1 MANIQVHLDEWQQE
15 ALSELARSRGI
26 AVEAMAKTLLNE
38 RLIERIHCAFDD
50 LLSGEPIL
58 LAEPLRRE
66 DLRREDVRRDD
77 LPCVDTIEQRLKR
90 LFAD

>member
-1 MANIQVHLDEWQQE
+1 MADIHVHLDEWQQE
-15 ALSELARSRGI
+15 ALCEMARSRGI

-58 LAEPLRRE
+58 PVET
-66 DLRREDVRRDD
+66 LRREDVRRDE
-77 LPCVDTIEQRLKR
+77 LPCADTIEQRLKR